1 MSQQLRSPRITHF
14 SWGKMEVEGQKK
26 VFKDAKL
33 YPGGAREWDWTETG
47 TQHTPGIQ
55 SSDVEELLQH
65 GAKVVILSQGML
77 LRLQVCEETLKM
89 LKEKNIRTYTVQTKK
104 AVELYN
110 DLSKKEL
117 VGGLFHTTC

>member
-14 SWGKMEVEGQKK
+14 SWGKMEVEGEQ

>member
-1 MSQQLRSPRITHF
+1 MSQQLCSPRITHF

-33 YPGGAREWDWTETG
+33 YPGGAREWDWAETG

-65 GAKVVILSQGML
+65 GARVVILSQGML

-89 LKEKNIRTYTVQTKK
+89 LKKKNIRTYTVQTKK

>member
-1 MSQQLRSPRITHF
+1 MNQQLCSPRITQF

>member
-1 MSQQLRSPRITHF
+1 
-14 SWGKMEVEGQKK
+14 MEVEDQKK

-77 LRLQVCEETLKM
+77 LRLQVCKETLKM